1 MKHTNTVF
9 KTQTVTYKTNFIVET
24 ITVLVVVAL
33 FVFSYPKTLHAHY
46 KLYHDNVHILD
57 TKDNK
62 ETILWQRK
70 TQIDTEVT
78 MARCIYNDCSRNFT
92 HT

>member
-33 FVFSYPKTLHAHY
+33 FVFSYPKTLHAHS

-62 ETILWQRK
+62 ETIL
-70 TQIDTEVT
+70 
-78 MARCIYNDCSRNFT
+78 
-92 HT
+92 